1 MVEIYTNVQE
11 LKFEAK
17 EEEIEEEFIE
27 EETDIDDPIS
37 HDNNQD
43 YLPTQKDSVIVSNHT
58 NFLNIKE
65 DYYSSHQEHLPNP
78 QDFLSTS
85 TQQDQVFPHQ
95 SDLSNQKIE
104 NGESLSNN
112 HKESIQIRNDVNK
125 VDKKI
130 KVEINVLI
138 FWVKVTK

>member
-27 EETDIDDPIS
+27 EETDIDDPFS
-37 HDNNQD
+37 HDTNQD
-43 YLPTQKDSVIVSNHT
+43 YLNTQKDSVIVSNQT

-65 DYYSSHQEHLPNP
+65 DYYSSHQENLPNP

-85 TQQDQVFPHQ
+85 TQQDQVFPPQ
-95 SDLSNQKIE
+95 NDLSNHQIE
-104 NGESLSNN
+104 NGESLENN
-112 HKESIQIRNDVNK
+112 HKESSQIRNDVNK
-125 VDKKI
+125 VEKKI
-130 KVEINVLI
+130 KVEINLLI
-138 FWVKVTK
+138 FFVKVTK